1 MRLLV
6 TRPEPDASLQAEK
19 LAARGHEPVLAP
31 LLAIEFVSGVTL
43 GLAGAQ
49 ALIVTSRSALRA
61 LASHRELDE
70 ARKLPLFAVG
80 EATASAAEKLGFAHV
95 IKGPGTASGLPELI
109 GRTLRPEDGP
119 LVHLA
124 GETLALELDLALRVE
139 GFSLRQPVL
148 YRAVTARDFPA
159 EALGLLKAGKL
170 DGAILM
176 SPRTAKTFA
185 QLLDRHGVVTQ
196 GKRVVC
202 YCLSE
207 AVAEVLAP
215 LGIWVRVAANPREE
229 DVLALLD
236 SEAASS

>member
-6 TRPEPDASLQAEK
+6 TRPEPDATRDAGM
-19 LAARGHEPVLAP
+19 LAARGQEAVLAP
-31 LLAIEFVSGVTL
+31 LLTIEFIGDVPLDLV
-43 GLAGAQ
+43 GAQ
-49 ALIVTSRSALRA
+49 ALIVTSRNALRA
-61 LASHRELDE
+61 LTSHRRLDE

-80 EATASAAEKLGFAHV
+80 EATARAAQDLGFGKV
-95 IKGPGTASGLPELI
+95 VKGPGTGASLAELI
-109 GRTLRPEDGP
+109 TRKLNPERGP

-124 GETLALELDLALRVE
+124 GESLAFDLKSALETQ

-148 YRAVTARDFPA
+148 YRAVAARELPA
-159 EALGLLKAGKL
+159 EALSSLKAGEL

-185 QLLDRHGVVTQ
+185 LLIDKHGVVTQ
-196 GKRVVC
+196 AKRLVC
-202 YCLSE
+202 YCLSQ

-215 LGIWVRVAANPREE
+215 LGFRVRVAARPREE
-229 DVLALLD
+229 DVLALVD